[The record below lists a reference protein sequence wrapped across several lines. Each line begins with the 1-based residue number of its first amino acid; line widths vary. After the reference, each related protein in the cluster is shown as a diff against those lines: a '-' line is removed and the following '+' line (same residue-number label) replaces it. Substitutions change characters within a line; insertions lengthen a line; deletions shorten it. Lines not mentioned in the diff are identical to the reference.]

1 MPSIVLCVLQILM
14 PIINTL
20 LIASFYWWKKIKNK
34 KPEAERLS
42 YLFKVTQFASG
53 RVRIWTQ
60 VFWLWFTFS
69 SNVFSSLSHDDERM
83 EYTSA
88 LATLNALFNTTGVIQ
103 ALIVIRVM
111 LINILTFIY
120 KAESKNQ
127 LERNFYMMR
136 KLWYMS
142 IFILTE
148 NTTDVPHLGKSND
161 SRIQR

>member
-1 MPSIVLCVLQILM
+1 M
-14 PIINTL
+14 
-20 LIASFYWWKKIKNK
+20 
-34 KPEAERLS
+34 
-42 YLFKVTQFASG
+42 
-53 RVRIWTQ
+53 
-60 VFWLWFTFS
+60 
-69 SNVFSSLSHDDERM
+69 FSSLSHDDERM

-136 KLWYMS
+136 KL
-142 IFILTE
+142 
-148 NTTDVPHLGKSND
+148 
-161 SRIQR
+161 